1 MSHETMSAERK
12 FWRLPEMVEKLLPF
26 LDPASTK
33 ELAEAHDLTLQML
46 EKADIWEKLI
56 KRAFNNTTWAAK
68 AYTAGDD
75 PLLLA
80 AEKSKALALAGI
92 LNLTRNSQAQLDL
105 LQAIC
110 KKFPSHNN
118 WNFVEVGCPFFEE
131 THFVV
136 SPCGFLL
143 LEEVERELN
152 SSQQKV
158 LKIRLSRLEEPL
170 LSALASRIGRQT
182 VKVSSLRIQ
191 FVTCNTKE
199 AAEAWVSLL
208 ERSQTVVSFG
218 PWEAIVVSIEGEL
231 GPEGWAVIRRGV
243 QRLTATGVYI
253 KVRSTRK
260 YMAAG
265 RKQDMKAIWDIVYLW
280 EVYARE
286 ENGHDRECL
295 YVM

>member
-1 MSHETMSAERK
+1 MSAERK
-12 FWRLPEMVEKLLPF
+12 FWGLPEMVEKLLPF

-46 EKADIWEKLI
+46 GKADIWEKLI

-92 LNLTRNSQAQLDL
+92 LNLTRNSQRAQLDL

-118 WNFVEVGCPFFEE
+118 WNYVEVGCPFFEE

-136 SPCGFLL
+136 SPGGFLL

-182 VKVSSLRIQ
+182 EKVSSLRIQ

-199 AAEAWVSLL
+199 AAEAWASLL

-231 GPEGWAVIRRGV
+231 GPEGWVAIWRGV
-243 QRLTATGVYI
+243 ELLLATGGRDIMVH
-253 KVRSTRK
+253 STRK

-265 RKQDMKAIWDIVYLW
+265 RKEMST
-280 EVYARE
+280 E
-286 ENGHDRECL
+286 EWLLR
-295 YVM
+295 